1 MCTSKDKGGMGKDP
15 ARNKWQEHYC
25 YHEVFA
31 TNSHFLIFN
40 LVDLRYFNLVDLR
53 YFNLVDLRYF
63 NLVDLRYFNL

>member
-31 TNSHFLIFN
+31 TNSYFLIPTSLKPN
-40 LVDLRYFNLVDLR
+40 LVDLRYFKL
-53 YFNLVDLRYF
+53 
-63 NLVDLRYFNL
+63 